1 MIILGSTP
9 LPLLSVMR
17 TTIPDAP
24 WAKIPAPRSLKEELP
39 AEESVSDRESSRAMV
54 KLRSIKSSVAMLS
67 SSVGCC

>member
-54 KLRSIKSSVAMLS
+54 KLRLIKLAMLL